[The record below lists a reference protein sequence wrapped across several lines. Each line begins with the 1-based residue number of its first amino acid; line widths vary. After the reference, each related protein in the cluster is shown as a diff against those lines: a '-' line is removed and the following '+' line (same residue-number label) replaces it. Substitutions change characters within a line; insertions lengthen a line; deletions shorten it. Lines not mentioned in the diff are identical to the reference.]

1 MKKIAVFF
9 VVLLFATAFVNAQ
22 NTAVIS
28 YSVAMTASGWGP
40 FVSSA
45 EQAGQPGQRRQAEAL
60 RVRIN
65 QTDIPGTVRFRVH
78 AGGSWSEWKYNNDV
92 AGVIGQNKPIEA
104 IQVELTGDLDDRYDV
119 QYMVFQNNAWT
130 PWVANGVDAGVFG
143 QRRFV
148 EAVQIIL
155 TENKAGRRPA
165 GGRRAPPPPPPPPPA
180 GGGGRR

>member
-1 MKKIAVFF
+1 MKKFAGLIA
-9 VVLLFATAFVNAQ
+9 LLFTAGIVYAQ

-28 YSVAMTASGWGP
+28 YSVAMTTTGWSN

-45 EQAGQPGQRRQAEAL
+45 ETAGTPGMKRQAEAL

-65 QTDIPGTVRFRVH
+65 NTDIPGTVRFRVN

-92 AGVIGQNKPIEA
+92 AGVVGQNRPIEA

-119 QYMVFQNNAWT
+119 QYMVYQGGNWT
-130 PWVANGVDAGVFG
+130 NWSSNGDSAGVTG

-148 EAVQIIL
+148 EGVQIIL
-155 TENKAGRRPA
+155 TENRAGKRPQ
-165 GGRRAPPPPPPPPPA
+165 GGKRPPPPPPPPPPP
-180 GGGGRR
+180 GRPR